1 MAHWYSKPRPRQHN
15 QHVMAYHR
23 AKRQALGGS

>member
-1 MAHWYSKPRPRQHN
+1 MAHWYSKPRPRQHDG
-15 QHVMAYHR
+15 HVQAYRR